1 MSKELIPAPRA
12 QQIPHIHKKHDDLR
26 EDPYH
31 WLIQRDQPA
40 VLDYLTAE
48 NTYFQES
55 TIEQE
60 PLRTALFEE
69 MKGRIKE
76 DDQSVPYYYNGYWYI
91 RKYNTG
97 QQYPIYTRKKEHLE
111 AEEELLFDCNKM
123 GEGQAYFHLAGIQIS
138 PDNTK
143 AVFALDLESRR
154 KYTLYVK
161 DLVSGDILNTKIDN
175 TTGGS
180 AWAADSK
187 HLFYT
192 HKNPET
198 LRAESIYRHSIIGQT
213 PDELIYTEAD
223 ETFSVYVSASKSDQ
237 YIFISSISTLTS
249 EHQFLAADDPLG
261 SFQFVQKRVQGLEYS
276 VAHYQDHFY
285 ITTNANGAENFK
297 LVKTPIKTPSLDHW
311 EDIIPHREAVLL
323 EDLELFQDYFVLV
336 ERENGLTRIQVHPWK
351 TDTPYSLPIQGETYT
366 AYLGFNPQ
374 FDTQELRYVYNAL
387 HQPATVYSFHM
398 GKQTQKQLKVQPVED
413 PNFNPDHYHTERLWV
428 EARDGERI
436 PMSVIYRKDT
446 VLSSDTP
453 FLLYAYGS
461 YGATIDPS
469 FSSTR
474 LSLLDRGFVFG
485 IAHVRGG
492 EYLGRPWYE
501 AGKLLQKKNT
511 FFDFIDCSRYLIEK
525 GYTSAEK
532 LFASGGSAGG
542 LLMGVVLNEAPELF
556 KGVVAAVPF
565 VDVVSTMLDDSI
577 PLTTGEYDEWGN
589 PNNEKYYHYIKSYS
603 PYDNVRPQH
612 YPHILVTAGYHD
624 SQVQYWEPAKW
635 VARLRL
641 NQEGTSNIFL
651 KTQMDAGHG
660 GASGRFEALKEVA
673 EQYAFLIAL
682 AV

>member
-12 QQIPHIHKKHDDLR
+12 QQIPHIHKKHNDLR

-31 WLIQRDQPA
+31 WLTQRDQPA

-123 GEGQAYFHLAGIQIS
+123 AEGHAYFHLAGIQIS

-213 PDELIYTEAD
+213 PDELIYTEED

-276 VAHYQDHFY
+276 VAHYQDHFF
-285 ITTNANGAENFK
+285 IMTNANGAENFK

-525 GYTSAEK
+525 EYTSAEK

-589 PNNEKYYHYIKSYS
+589 PNNEEYYHYIKSYS

>member
-12 QQIPHIHKKHDDLR
+12 QQIPHIHKKHNDLR

-31 WLIQRDQPA
+31 WLTQRDQPA

-525 GYTSAEK
+525 EYTSAEK